1 MTLFVN
7 RVLAEVI
14 ELRSLG
20 WTLIQHDRYSYKRKM
35 ARGNRDAWGDD
46 RGRDWSEAAVFKG
59 YKGHHQKPGGGKKER
74 SPEP

>member
-1 MTLFVN
+1 MTGVH
-7 RVLAEVI
+7 I
-14 ELRSLG
+14 KG
-20 WTLIQHDRYSYKRKM
+20 KWP
-35 ARGNRDAWGDD
+35 RGNRDAWGDD